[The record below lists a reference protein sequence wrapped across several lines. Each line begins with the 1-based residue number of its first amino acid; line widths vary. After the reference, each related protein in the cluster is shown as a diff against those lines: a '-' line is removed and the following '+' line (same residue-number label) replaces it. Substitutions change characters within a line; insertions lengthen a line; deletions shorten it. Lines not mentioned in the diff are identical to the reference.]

1 MTASSAPEY
10 LTASSRAARA
20 VANCR
25 ASHPSWS
32 DPVREARREGI
43 DAMEKLAMAA
53 IAGWADLADQY
64 YAEHAQAEL
73 DGHYFRAVAY
83 AEKHK
88 DAAADE

>member
-1 MTASSAPEY
+1 MSTPPTPQD

-43 DAMEKLAMAA
+43 DAIEKLAMAA
-53 IAGWADLADQY
+53 IAGWADMADQY
-64 YAEHAQAEL
+64 YAERAQAEL

-88 DAAADE
+88 SDAAE